1 MAKTLAQDDAVDDV
15 MAMILRSKTPAERL
29 EIAFGMW
36 RYARDTILRIV
47 QAEHPEWLPA
57 ECSAKPRGGC
67 CMECRNRPP
76 KIFDI

>member
-1 MAKTLAQDDAVDDV
+1 MVKTLPQDDAVDDT

-47 QAEHPEWLPA
+47 QAEHPEWAPVEVQRETARRLLQ
-57 ECSAKPRGGC
+57 ET
-67 CMECRNRPP
+67 E
-76 KIFDI
+76 

>member
-15 MAMILRSKTPAERL
+15 MAIILRSKTPGERL

-57 ECSAKPRGGC
+57 EVQRETARRLLHGTQ
-67 CMECRNRPP
+67 
-76 KIFDI
+76 